1 MHSFYLYIQSR
12 SVDKQH
18 AVISVNLENAEY
30 KLHDLGTLNGVSMS
44 IPWNAT
50 DPIKLEVLE
59 SCVLSDSLPCA
70 ILLLK
75 PQIGINLQD
84 AQGTQTAS
92 VCSSSSP
99 KHFHNNTMFSPPT
112 PPPPN
117 VARVQRKSVYGL
129 SFRQVVAS
137 AAYIQ
142 RSPPKILMSSIDY
155 SSSVI

>member
-1 MHSFYLYIQSR
+1 MNSFYLYTQSR

-44 IPWNAT
+44 IPWNAIE

-59 SCVLSDSLPCA
+59 SCVLSYSLPCA

-75 PQIGINLQD
+75 AQMGINLQD
-84 AQGTQTAS
+84 AQGAQTAS

-99 KHFHNNTMFSPPT
+99 KHYHNNTMFSPPT
-112 PPPPN
+112 PPHLQILPGYKESRFTACHSRKLLLVQRICTSPIVFN
-117 VARVQRKSVYGL
+117 VAPSK
-129 SFRQVVAS
+129 F
-137 AAYIQ
+137 
-142 RSPPKILMSSIDY
+142 
-155 SSSVI
+155 

>member
-1 MHSFYLYIQSR
+1 MNSFYLYIQSR

-44 IPWNAT
+44 IPWNAIE

-59 SCVLSDSLPCA
+59 SCVLSYSLPCA

-84 AQGTQTAS
+84 AQGTRQLLCVAVRHQNITITTP
-92 VCSSSSP
+92 CS
-99 KHFHNNTMFSPPT
+99 
-112 PPPPN
+112 PPPPPTSKFCQGAKK
-117 VARVQRKSVYGL
+117 VGL
-129 SFRQVVAS
+129 WLV
-137 AAYIQ
+137 I
-142 RSPPKILMSSIDY
+142 RSSCC
-155 SSSVI
+155 

>member
-1 MHSFYLYIQSR
+1 MNSFYLYIQSR

-44 IPWNAT
+44 IPWNAIE

-92 VCSSSSP
+92 VCTSSSP
-99 KHFHNNTMFSPPT
+99 KHYHNNTMFSPPT
-112 PPPPN
+112 PPISKFCQGTKKVGLRLACHSRKLLLVQRICTSPIVFN
-117 VARVQRKSVYGL
+117 VA
-129 SFRQVVAS
+129 
-137 AAYIQ
+137 
-142 RSPPKILMSSIDY
+142 PPKF
-155 SSSVI
+155 

>member
-1 MHSFYLYIQSR
+1 M
-12 SVDKQH
+12 DKQH

-44 IPWNAT
+44 IPWNAIE
-50 DPIKLEVLE
+50 DPLKLEVLE
-59 SCVLSDSLPCA
+59 SCVLSYSLPCA

-99 KHFHNNTMFSPPT
+99 KHYRNNTMFSPPT
-112 PPPPN
+112 TPPPPPPN
-117 VARVQRKSVYGL
+117 FARVQRKSVYGL
-129 SFRQVVAS
+129 SFGQVVAS
-137 AAYIQ
+137 TAY
-142 RSPPKILMSSIDY
+142 MY
-155 SSSVI
+155 

>member
-1 MHSFYLYIQSR
+1 MNSFYLCIQSR

-44 IPWNAT
+44 IPWNAME

-59 SCVLSDSLPCA
+59 SCVLSYSLPCA

-75 PQIGINLQD
+75 PQIGINLQG
-84 AQGTQTAS
+84 AQGAQTAS

-99 KHFHNNTMFSPPT
+99 KHYHNNTMFSPPT
-112 PPPPN
+112 PPPPPPN
-117 VARVQRKSVYGL
+117 FARVQRKAVYSL

-137 AAYIQ
+137 AAY
-142 RSPPKILMSSIDY
+142 MY
-155 SSSVI
+155 

>member
-1 MHSFYLYIQSR
+1 MNSFYLCIQSR

-44 IPWNAT
+44 IPWNAIE

-59 SCVLSDSLPCA
+59 SCVLSYSLPCA

-84 AQGTQTAS
+84 AQGAQTAS

-99 KHFHNNTMFSPPT
+99 KHHHNNTL
-112 PPPPN
+112 PPPHLQILPGCKESLFTACHSCKLLLVQRICTSPIVFN
-117 VARVQRKSVYGL
+117 VA
-129 SFRQVVAS
+129 
-137 AAYIQ
+137 
-142 RSPPKILMSSIDY
+142 PPKF
-155 SSSVI
+155 

>member
-1 MHSFYLYIQSR
+1 MNSFYLCIQSR

-44 IPWNAT
+44 IPWNAIE
-50 DPIKLEVLE
+50 DSIKLEVLE
-59 SCVLSDSLPCA
+59 SCVLSYSLPCA

-75 PQIGINLQD
+75 PQIGFNLQD

-99 KHFHNNTMFSPPT
+99 KHYHNNTMFSPPT

-117 VARVQRKSVYGL
+117 FARVQRKVVYSL
-129 SFRQVVAS
+129 SFGQVVAS
-137 AAYIQ
+137 AAY
-142 RSPPKILMSSIDY
+142 MY
-155 SSSVI
+155 

>member
-1 MHSFYLYIQSR
+1 MNSFYLYTQSR

-44 IPWNAT
+44 IPWNAIE

-59 SCVLSDSLPCA
+59 SCVLSYSLPCA

-75 PQIGINLQD
+75 AQIGINLQD
-84 AQGTQTAS
+84 AQGAQTAS

-99 KHFHNNTMFSPPT
+99 KHYHNNTMFSPPT
-112 PPPPN
+112 HPPPTSKFCQGTKK
-117 VARVQRKSVYGL
+117 VGL
-129 SFRQVVAS
+129 RLVIRAS
-137 AAYIQ
+137 CC
-142 RSPPKILMSSIDY
+142 
-155 SSSVI
+155 

>member
-1 MHSFYLYIQSR
+1 MNSFYLYIQSR

-44 IPWNAT
+44 IPWNAKE

-59 SCVLSDSLPCA
+59 SCV
-70 ILLLK
+70 LK

-92 VCSSSSP
+92 VCSNNICHLQIAITTPCSP
-99 KHFHNNTMFSPPT
+99 LPPAPAPTSRFCQGAKEVWFIACHLGKLLPVCISP
-112 PPPPN
+112 
-117 VARVQRKSVYGL
+117 RV
-129 SFRQVVAS
+129 F
-137 AAYIQ
+137 
-142 RSPPKILMSSIDY
+142 
-155 SSSVI
+155 

>member
-1 MHSFYLYIQSR
+1 MNSFYLYIQSR

-44 IPWNAT
+44 IPWNAIE

-92 VCSSSSP
+92 VCTSSSP
-99 KHFHNNTMFSPPT
+99 KHYHNNTMFSPPT
-112 PPPPN
+112 SHLQILPGYKESRFT
-117 VARVQRKSVYGL
+117 AGL
-129 SFRQVVAS
+129 SFAQVVAS
-137 AAYIQ
+137 AAY
-142 RSPPKILMSSIDY
+142 MY
-155 SSSVI
+155 

>member
-1 MHSFYLYIQSR
+1 MKAAGCEWALLSPEGTYHKLSEPNFFVGREDEMDLTLKSR

-92 VCSSSSP
+92 VCSSSS
-99 KHFHNNTMFSPPT
+99 
-112 PPPPN
+112 
-117 VARVQRKSVYGL
+117 
-129 SFRQVVAS
+129 
-137 AAYIQ
+137 
-142 RSPPKILMSSIDY
+142 
-155 SSSVI
+155 

>member
-1 MHSFYLYIQSR
+1 MNSFYLYIQSR

-44 IPWNAT
+44 IPWNAIE
-50 DPIKLEVLE
+50 DPIKSEVLE
-59 SCVLSDSLPCA
+59 SCVISDSLPFA
-70 ILLLK
+70 ILLLR

-99 KHFHNNTMFSPPT
+99 KHYHNNTMFSPPHLQILPGCKESRFPACHSLKLLLVQRICT
-112 PPPPN
+112 SPIVFN
-117 VARVQRKSVYGL
+117 VA
-129 SFRQVVAS
+129 
-137 AAYIQ
+137 
-142 RSPPKILMSSIDY
+142 PPKF
-155 SSSVI
+155 